1 MKKNKLFLD
10 LIELPLDFIFLIF
23 SGILAYFLRFKSFII
38 QYRPILFD
46 LPFWLFLKILLGVS
60 FLALIVLFFSGV
72 YSFQRRKL
80 RSKIS
85 KVFLGC
91 SIFIL
96 ILIVAFFF
104 NQKLFSSRFIVI
116 FFWVFS
122 LVFLSLE
129 RIILN
134 IINNI
139 LIKKG
144 IIQIKAILIGDND
157 NSHRLMKEFENNKSL
172 GCKIVKNYSVL
183 NDEIIEELN
192 ILTTENEID
201 EIILAD
207 PYADREAIN
216 KLVNFCVTHHIVY
229 RYAASILETKI
240 INFEVDTIAGIPV
253 IEIKGTPLDG
263 WGKVWKRIFDIF
275 FSFIGLIFLVPIYL
289 ILALIIKSDTTGP
302 ILVKL
307 KRVGAKNNIFNLYK
321 FRSMVMGADKMKQE
335 LMQYNERED
344 GPLFKM
350 KDDPRI
356 TKVGKFIRRTSIDEL
371 PNLINV
377 FKGEMSLVGPRAHE
391 PGEVQNYRD
400 QHLKLLSIKPGVT
413 GMAQVS
419 GRSDLKFEEEV
430 RLDIYYIENWSLM
443 LDLRIL
449 FKTVKVVLFDKTAV

>member
-1 MKKNKLFLD
+1 MRKNKLLLD
-10 LIELPLDFIFLIF
+10 VIEVPLDFIFLIL
-23 SGILAYFLRFKSFII
+23 SGVLAYFLRFKTFVV
-38 QYRPILFD
+38 QYRPVLFD
-46 LPFWLFLKILLGVS
+46 LPLPLFLKILLGVS
-60 FLALIVLFFSGV
+60 FFALIIFVFSGV
-72 YSFQRRKL
+72 YSFKRKRL
-80 RSKIS
+80 RYKIS
-85 KVFLGC
+85 KIFSAC
-91 SIFIL
+91 STFIL
-96 ILIVAFFF
+96 ILVVAFFF
-104 NQKLFSSRFIVI
+104 NQRLFSSRFIVI

-122 LVFLSLE
+122 LIFLSLE

-134 IINNI
+134 SIYNI
-139 LIKKG
+139 LVKKG
-144 IIQIKAILIGDND
+144 VIQIKAVLIGNND
-157 NSHRLMKEFENNKSL
+157 NFYKLISEFKKNKSL
-172 GCKIVKNYSVL
+172 GYK
-183 NDEIIEELN
+183 IIETYDTLSDQS
-192 ILTTENEID
+192 ILKLDNLSKEILID

-207 PYADREAIN
+207 PYADREAVN
-216 KLVNFCVTHHIVY
+216 KLVNFCNTHHIVY

-240 INFEVDTIAGIPV
+240 INFEVDTIAGIPM

-263 WGKVWKRIFDIF
+263 WGRVWKRFFDIIL
-275 FSFIGLIFLVPIYL
+275 SFIALIIFIPIYL
-289 ILALIIKSDTTGP
+289 IVGLIIKSDTKGP

-307 KRVGAKNNIFNLYK
+307 NRVGSKNRAFKLYK
-321 FRSMVMGADKMKQE
+321 FRSMVLGADKMKEE

-356 TKVGKFIRRTSIDEL
+356 TRVGKFIRRTSIDEI

-400 QHLKLLSIKPGVT
+400 NHMKLLSIKPGVT

-430 RLDIYYIENWSLM
+430 KLDIYYIENWSLM

-449 FKTVKVVLFDKTAV
+449 LKTIKVVLFDKTAV

>member
-1 MKKNKLFLD
+1 MRKNKLLLD
-10 LIELPLDFIFLIF
+10 LIELPLDFILLIL
-23 SGILAYFLRFKSFII
+23 SGVLAYFLRFKSFVV
-38 QYRPILFD
+38 QYRPILFE
-46 LPFWLFLKILLGVS
+46 LPFFLFFKILLAVS
-60 FLALIVLFFSGV
+60 FFALIVLFFSGV

-80 RSKIS
+80 RYKIS
-85 KVFLGC
+85 KVFSAC
-91 SIFIL
+91 SFFVL

-104 NQKLFSSRFIVI
+104 NQRLFSSRFMVI
-116 FFWVFS
+116 FFWAFS

-129 RIILN
+129 RVVLN
-134 IINNI
+134 FIYNI
-139 LIKKG
+139 LVKKG
-144 IIQIKAILIGDND
+144 TIQVRVVVIGNND
-157 NSHRLMKEFENNKSL
+157 NSHRLISEFQENKSL
-172 GCKIVKNYSVL
+172 GYKVIESYDIL
-183 NDEIIEELN
+183 NDEIISNLN
-192 ILTTENEID
+192 NLNKEASID

-207 PYADREAIN
+207 PYADRKEVN
-216 KLVNFCVTHHIVY
+216 KLVNFCDTHHIVY

-240 INFEVDTIAGIPV
+240 INFEVDTIAGIPM

-263 WGKVWKRIFDIF
+263 WGKVWKRTFDVIS
-275 FSFIGLIFLVPIYL
+275 SFIGLIILVPIYL
-289 ILALIIKSDTTGP
+289 IVGLIIKLDSKGS

-307 KRVGAKNNIFNLYK
+307 NRVGSKNKVFGLYK
-321 FRSMVMGADKMKQE
+321 FRSMVLGAEKMKKD
-335 LMQYNERED
+335 LMEHNERED

-350 KDDPRI
+350 KNDPRI
-356 TKVGKFIRRTSIDEL
+356 TRVGKFIRKTSIDEL

-400 QHLKLLSIKPGVT
+400 NHMKLLSIKPGVT

-449 FKTVKVVLFDKTAV
+449 LKTIKVVLFDKTAV

>member
-1 MKKNKLFLD
+1 MKKNKLLLD
-10 LIELPLDFIFLIF
+10 LIEVPLDFILLIG
-23 SGILAYFLRFKSFII
+23 SGVLAYFLRFKSFVV

-46 LPFWLFLKILLGVS
+46 LPFSLFLKILMAVS
-60 FLALIVLFFSGV
+60 FFALIVLFFSGV
-72 YSFQRRKL
+72 YNFQRKKL
-80 RSKIS
+80 RYKLS
-85 KVFLGC
+85 KVFSAC
-91 SIFIL
+91 SFLIL

-104 NQKLFSSRFIVI
+104 NQRLFSSRFMVI

-122 LVFLSLE
+122 LVLLSLE

-134 IINNI
+134 IIYNI
-139 LIKKG
+139 LVKKG
-144 IIQIKAILIGDND
+144 VIQVRAVVIGNND
-157 NSHRLMKEFENNKSL
+157 NSGKLIKEFKKNRSL
-172 GCKIVKNYSVL
+172 GYEIIETYDVL
-183 NDEIIEELN
+183 NDESIAQLDNLN
-192 ILTTENEID
+192 QETSID

-207 PYADREAIN
+207 PYADRKEVN
-216 KLVNFCVTHHIVY
+216 KLVSFCMTHHIVY

-240 INFEVDTIAGIPV
+240 INFEVDTIAGIPM

-263 WGKVWKRIFDIF
+263 WGKVWKRVFDIF
-275 FSFIGLIFLVPIYL
+275 FSFIGLIILIPIYL
-289 ILALIIKSDTTGP
+289 IVGLIIKIDSKGP
-302 ILVKL
+302 VLVKL
-307 KRVGAKNNIFNLYK
+307 NRVGSKNKVFGLYK
-321 FRSMVMGADKMKQE
+321 FRSMVVGAEKMKKD

-356 TKVGKFIRRTSIDEL
+356 TKVGKFIRKTSIDEL

-400 QHLKLLSIKPGVT
+400 KHMKLLSIKPGVT

-419 GRSDLKFEEEV
+419 GRSDLEFKEEV

-443 LDLRIL
+443 LDFRIL
-449 FKTVKVVLFDKTAV
+449 LKTIKVVLFGKNAV